1 MKKKKSLRNNLLKST
16 ILILLLFNKNALW
29 KRHNFRNALR
39 NILLKITLL
48 KHTLLKKKTRPQLE
62 NWLAEQFFGLM
73 V

>member
-1 MKKKKSLRNNLLKST
+1 MKAVLPPCGGLLF
-16 ILILLLFNKNALW
+16 LLLIGIVK
-29 KRHNFRNALR
+29 FRNTLK